1 MAIVQIIYKKGE
13 KPAPLT
19 LDQKAMLNTLADL
32 SDDQIDTSDDW
43 SDFEDEAYSPMILD
57 AKQGLLEEFV
67 HLCKRKNVSTNQ
79 ILANLMQEYI
89 QLNKIA

>member
-1 MAIVQIIYKKGE
+1 MAIVQMIYKKGE
-13 KPAPLT
+13 KPEKLMPS
-19 LDQKAMLNTLADL
+19 QVAMLNKLADL

-67 HLCKRKNVSTNQ
+67 SLCKQKNVSTNQ
-79 ILANLMQEYI
+79 ILANLMREYI

>member
-1 MAIVQIIYKKGE
+1 MAIVQMIYKKGE
-13 KPAPLT
+13 KPEKLT
-19 LDQKAMLNTLADL
+19 ANQMAMLNKLADL
-32 SDDQIDTSDDW
+32 PDNQIDTSDDW

-57 AKQGLLEEFV
+57 AKQGLLEEFAS
-67 HLCKRKNVSTNQ
+67 LCKRKNVSTNQ